1 MKNLFNCLVMCILL
15 ALALGSC
22 AKEATAEIRDCT
34 SYSQEIS
41 ETLNAYVADP
51 TVENCQAYLTAL
63 HRYLEDGACFSELF
77 HEEYKRELAE
87 LEQASCQ

>member
-15 ALALGSC
+15 AVALGSC
-22 AKEATAEIRDCT
+22 AKEATSEIRDCT

-51 TVENCQAYLTAL
+51 NVENCKAYLSAL
-63 HRYLEDGACFSELF
+63 RRYLEDGACFSELF
-77 HEEYKRELAE
+77 HDEYKRELAE